1 MIVVFYDAKVHR
13 IVGTIPNQ
21 ITDLSTYFTESAAF
35 FITSQC
41 MEKVLNVQNVNDY
54 ARFVGAPQLHPLV
67 SVIHYDELDS
77 CRHSLNHYGV
87 YGLFLMEESPYTISY
102 GNAQVQVQGGTLMG
116 VAPGQTGGISDNGE
130 IIHIK
135 GWVLLFHPDLLKR
148 THLEHR
154 MDDFHFFSY
163 YSSEALMLAPEEWKR
178 IERCIQAIRREL
190 TENPEDSH
198 LVPIVVEYIA
208 LILEFTVRFY
218 ERQFRSE
225 KSASDSFI
233 RRLDTFLARYYA
245 ENLQEKDGIPTV
257 RSCAEN
263 LFLSPNYFGDLVRA
277 RTGDSASAYI
287 RRFLMERAKS
297 LLQDGH
303 TVSET
308 AEALGFDYPQHFT
321 RVFKKY
327 FGAAPSKYVTR
338 Q

>member
-1 MIVVFYDAKVHR
+1 
-13 IVGTIPNQ
+13 
-21 ITDLSTYFTESAAF
+21 
-35 FITSQC
+35 
-41 MEKVLNVQNVNDY
+41 MEKVLSVQSVNDY
-54 ARFVGAPQLHPLV
+54 ARFVGAPELHPLV
-67 SVIHYDELDS
+67 SVIHYDELER
-77 CRHSLNHYGV
+77 CRHSLNQYGV
-87 YGLFLMEESPYTISY
+87 YGIFLMEESPYTIQY
-102 GNAQVQVQGGTLMG
+102 GNAQIQVQGGTLMG

-135 GWVLLFHPDLLKR
+135 GWVLLFHPDLLKS
-148 THLEHR
+148 THLERR
-154 MDDFHFFSY
+154 MPDFHFFSY
-163 YSSEALMLAPEEWKR
+163 YNSEALVLYPEEWKR

-190 TENPEDSH
+190 TENPEDGH

-225 KSASDSFI
+225 KSSADSFI
-233 RRLDTFLARYYA
+233 RRLDAFLVRYYA
-245 ENLQEKDGIPTV
+245 ENRQEKEGITSV
-257 RSCAEN
+257 RCCAEN

-297 LLQDGH
+297 LLREGH

-321 RVFKKY
+321 RVFKRTVGLTPKEY
-327 FGAAPSKYVTR
+327 RESL
-338 Q
+338 QQ